1 MKDHPG
7 FLGIVCNGHFHE
19 FTAEGEGIVVNR
31 TSYDPPRRGVV
42 RDENRQWDVGRGV
55 CQNRLEGRSGEIK
68 RLIINMPPRSLK
80 SISASVAFPAF
91 VLGRDPTSRF
101 ICVSYSGDL
110 AKSIPMTSAPW
121 SKRPGIGPPFPPR
134 GSGHTR
140 TQRARSNSPRAASG
154 WRHLSGA
161 H

>member
-1 MKDHPG
+1 MIQTTPTSARKFQAILRNDLPTFIHKAFTTLCPG
-7 FLGIVCNGHFHE
+7 QE
-19 FTAEGEGIVVNR
+19 FERSWHIKAIA
-31 TSYDPPRRGVV
+31 Y
-42 RDENRQWDVGRGV
+42 
-55 CQNRLEGRSGEIK
+55 RLEQVRRGEIK

>member
-1 MKDHPG
+1 M
-7 FLGIVCNGHFHE
+7 
-19 FTAEGEGIVVNR
+19 NR
-31 TSYDPPRRGVV
+31 TSYDPPRGVV

-55 CQNRLEGRSGEIK
+55 CQNRLEGRRGEIK

-110 AKSIPMTSAPW
+110 KHSNDFRAVVEAPW
-121 SKRPGIGPPFPPR
+121 YRSAFPAN
-134 GSGHTR
+134 TR